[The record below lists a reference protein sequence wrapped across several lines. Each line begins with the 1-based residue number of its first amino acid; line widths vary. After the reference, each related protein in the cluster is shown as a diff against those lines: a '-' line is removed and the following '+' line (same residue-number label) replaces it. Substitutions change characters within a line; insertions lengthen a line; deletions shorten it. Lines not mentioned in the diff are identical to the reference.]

1 MINSKEK
8 GKRYEREV
16 AGYFKR
22 FGFNARRSVQYNGK
36 AEEGQAD
43 IVGVPFLH
51 VECKHNEQLN
61 VEKALQQAISDNGNK
76 NKIPVVIHRK
86 NGEKSKA
93 TMSLDDFL
101 KIYGEY
107 YSSMVLAGMEDKEW
121 EHVKK

>member
-8 GKRYEREV
+8 GKRYEREI

-61 VEKALQQAISDNGNK
+61 VEKALQQAIRDNGNK

-86 NGEKSKA
+86 NGEKSKV
-93 TMSLDDFL
+93 TMSLDDFM

-107 YSSMVLAGMEDKEW
+107 YSSMVLAGMEDKED
-121 EHVKK
+121 

>member
-16 AGYFKR
+16 ANYFKEQ
-22 FGFNARRSVQYNGK
+22 GFKDARRSVQYNGK

-61 VEKALQQAISDNGNK
+61 VEKALQQAIRDNGNK

-86 NGEKSKA
+86 NGEKSKV
-93 TMSLDDFL
+93 TMSLDDFM

-107 YSSMVLAGMEDKEW
+107 YSGMVLAGREDKED
-121 EHVKK
+121 